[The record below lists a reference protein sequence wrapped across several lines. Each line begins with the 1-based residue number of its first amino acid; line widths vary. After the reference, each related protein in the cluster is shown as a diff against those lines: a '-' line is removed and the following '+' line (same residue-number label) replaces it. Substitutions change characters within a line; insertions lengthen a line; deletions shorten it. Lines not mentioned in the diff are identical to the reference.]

1 MRKGV
6 GRMRPA
12 EGGLRE
18 RQKAQRRARILDAT
32 RELLRENP
40 ESVISAERIAR
51 RAGVAPATVYNL
63 IGPREKIWEALAAG
77 FTDRLERRL
86 AASARGAAGG
96 TVDGTAGGAVDPRE
110 VVVATVR
117 LFVSDPVVSR
127 RMVREWEASGLVFR
141 RSPLTQ
147 LRRAMADA
155 RDRGLL
161 RADVDTGA
169 LAAAVAT
176 SCVGVLHQWVAGL
189 IDDDRFCAHA
199 VFALDV
205 ALAAAAA
212 APHRDRF
219 LAPLLVRGAA

>member
-1 MRKGV
+1 MQPVEKGLV
-6 GRMRPA
+6 
-12 EGGLRE
+12 EKGLRE

-63 IGPREKIWEALAAG
+63 VGPRDKIWEALADG
-77 FTDRLERRL
+77 FMDRLERRL
-86 AASARGAAGG
+86 AASTRGA
-96 TVDGTAGGAVDPRE
+96 AGGAVDPRQ
-110 VVVATVR
+110 VVEATVR
-117 LFVSDPVVSR
+117 LFVGDPVVSR

-141 RSPLTQ
+141 RGPLIR
-147 LRRAMADA
+147 LRQAMADA

-161 RADVDTGA
+161 RADVDTDA

-176 SCVGVLHQWVAGL
+176 SSVGALHQWVAGL
-189 IDDDRFCAHA
+189 IDDDRFFARA

-219 LAPLLVRGAA
+219 LEPLRVGGTA